1 MSKQEIC
8 ELANLCLVYDE
19 DKILVQNRTKEDWKG
34 IVLPGGHVEK
44 HESIVDS
51 VIREIKEETNLD
63 IKNPKLVGLKQ
74 FQTADDVRYL
84 VFLFKT
90 NQFEGKL
97 QSSSE
102 GEVMWLKRS
111 ELDQYN
117 LVTDFMELLD
127 VFDNDALSEFM
138 YTKEGERRIL

>member
-44 HESIVDS
+44 HESIVQS

-117 LVTDFMELLD
+117 LVSDFMELLD
-127 VFDNDALSEFM
+127 VFDNDTLSEFM
-138 YTKEGERRIL
+138 YTKEGQKRIL